1 VATLFNASRY
11 IRLAYTALALTL
23 PTLASTLAAA
33 AATSITSKAPAS

>member
-11 IRLAYTALALTL
+11 IRLAYTALSLTL

-33 AATSITSKAPAS
+33 ATVALAGKTRA